1 MQSEVKFGD
10 VPTISLTRTFL
21 PRCVKDRWSTTD
33 GGAGTTMCKAGWRDA
48 FDLEGRSRALVAEHL
63 RDWCV
68 CWHSQLK
75 LWVIIFLA
83 AAHKPFL
90 WSLYA

>member
-1 MQSEVKFGD
+1 
-10 VPTISLTRTFL
+10 
-21 PRCVKDRWSTTD
+21 
-33 GGAGTTMCKAGWRDA
+33 MCKAGWRDA
-48 FDLEGRSRALVAEHL
+48 FDLEGRSRALVGEHL

-68 CWHSQLK
+68 CWHPQLE

-83 AAHKPFL
+83 AAHNPFL

>member
-1 MQSEVKFGD
+1 
-10 VPTISLTRTFL
+10 
-21 PRCVKDRWSTTD
+21 
-33 GGAGTTMCKAGWRDA
+33 MCKAGWRDA
-48 FDLEGRSRALVAEHL
+48 FDLEGRSRALVGEHL

-68 CWHSQLK
+68 CWHPQLK

-90 WSLYA
+90 WSLYAQHIPALYHFLQMVINNNQQPQYSCVQQLLKPQQLP